1 MEIKT
6 DKLQHA
12 LQYGYQLD
20 FGTVI
25 EKSFDQ
31 FKKTWATGGVAILLI
46 FIVLAVFTAGAMGML
61 IGFASF
67 TNPVLLQEIDYSEYS
82 IVSLIIYAI
91 ILAFA
96 SGISAPVNAGLIQL
110 IHEAKIGN
118 PINLGIVF
126 QHYKS
131 PKFKDLFIAGFII
144 GSIGSFL
151 TVLLQYY
158 GADSFAGFISYIISY
173 FTFLFTP
180 IIIFSNRKGVDAIS
194 DSILLVLKQPWI
206 ILGLLIVSF
215 IFVLLGIFA
224 ICIGII
230 FTAVF
235 YYCVVYH
242 IYDAIAPIEEK
253 NWIEEI
259 GNDSVE

>member
-1 MEIKT
+1 MEIKN

-31 FKKTWATGGVAILLI
+31 FKKTWAIGGVAILLI
-46 FIVLAVFTAGAMGML
+46 FIVIGLFTAGAMGML
-61 IGFASF
+61 IGFSSL
-67 TNPVLLQEIDYSEYS
+67 TNPVLLAEIDFSEYEL
-82 IVSLIIYAI
+82 VSLILYAI

-96 SGISAPVNAGLIQL
+96 SGISSPMNAGLIQL

-118 PINLGIVF
+118 ALSLGVVF

-131 PKFKDLFIAGFII
+131 SKFKDLFIAGLII
-144 GSIGSFL
+144 GSVNSLIS
-151 TVLLQYY
+151 VLLQYY
-158 GADSFAGFISYIISY
+158 GAESFSGIFSYLVSY

-180 IIIFSNRKGVDAIS
+180 IILFNNKNGVDAIS
-194 DSILLVLKQPWI
+194 DSIQLVLKQPWV
-206 ILGLLIVSF
+206 ILGLLIVAILF
-215 IFVLLGIFA
+215 ILLGLFA

-230 FTAVF
+230 FTSVF
-235 YYCVVYH
+235 YYCVVYQ
-242 IYDAIAPIEEK
+242 IYDAIAPVEEK

-259 GNDSVE
+259 GSDSL

>member
-1 MEIKT
+1 MEIKN

-20 FGTVI
+20 FGTVL

-31 FKKTWATGGVAILLI
+31 FKKTWAIGGVAILLI
-46 FIVLAVFTAGAMGML
+46 FMVVGVFTAGAMGML
-61 IGFASF
+61 IGFSSL
-67 TNPVLLQEIDYSEYS
+67 TNPMLLAEIDFSEYEV
-82 IVSLIIYAI
+82 VSLIIYAI

-96 SGISAPVNAGLIQL
+96 SGISAPMNAGLIQL
-110 IHEAKIGN
+110 IHEAKQGNSVNIGM
-118 PINLGIVF
+118 VF

-131 PKFKDLFIAGFII
+131 PKFKDLFIAGLIL
-144 GSIGSFL
+144 GSINSLL

-158 GADSFAGFISYIISY
+158 GAESFSGLFNYLVSY

-180 IIIFSNRKGVDAIS
+180 IIIFSNRNGIDAIS
-194 DSILLVLKQPWI
+194 DSIQLVFKQPWI
-206 ILGLLIVSF
+206 ILGLLIVAAL
-215 IFVLLGIFA
+215 FVLLGLFGL
-224 ICIGII
+224 CIGII
-230 FTAVF
+230 FTSVF

-259 GNDSVE
+259 GTQEL